1 MKKIYSLIIMLA
13 LLCMSWTAK
22 AQVTIDFETGD
33 FSQFSFVQ
41 GETYPWEITSP
52 GNGSSF
58 CMKSTNEGVS
68 SSTSSISATYTF
80 SSDGYISFDAN
91 CMGEGTSTS
100 WDKCIFSIDG
110 TEKFS
115 YGAQVSGWQN
125 YIFNV
130 TAGTHTF
137 VWKYTKDSSVNPTGD
152 AFFVDNIIFGTG
164 APCTAPINLTA
175 TLTPGN
181 GSIATLSWTESG
193 AATSWVLQYSTDAT
207 FSTFTSVTANDTF
220 VNLTGLTPETTYYA
234 HVQALCGTGSQS
246 SWSDTRTFVPSD
258 AYSITLNEGTSTN
271 SYVPVYGYY
280 VDNYSKSQFII
291 PASDLVNI
299 QGGEITALTF
309 YASQSS
315 INWGNATF
323 DVRLKVVNNTEFE
336 NTTLEDWDGMESVYS
351 GSLSVNNNT
360 MTINFST
367 PFTYTEGNLMI
378 GINQTANGAYVSSY
392 WYGVSQ
398 ETYTALGG
406 YLSNY
411 GGNNIYRY
419 QFLPKVTI
427 DYTPGAPSAC
437 PKPTNLI
444 ASEVSAHSAV
454 LNWTENGTA
463 TAWQICINNDEVNLI
478 NVTSTSYTL
487 TGLTAETT
495 YNVKVRSVCGG
506 EDGESIWTPTK
517 TFTTE
522 IACPAPTGLNSN
534 VFGTIVDLN
543 WNSNGDNDTIL
554 YRAAAH
560 SDALFFE
567 DFENGL
573 NNWTIYTEGE
583 SPTGTGWYTINP
595 LNGLEFE
602 AVSGSYVASAWSWRS
617 YAYNADNWLV
627 SPQIELQGTLKY
639 WVRAHSSYPDH
650 YAVLLS
656 TTGNAISDFTT
667 TLKPMDAAPGT
678 WTEVNIDLSAYA
690 GQTGYIAIHHV
701 DYDENYLLIDDFGIY
716 GATIPAGDW
725 MTATSNTHNIT
736 LTGLAPTTT
745 YEVKVKSDC
754 GEDGSSLWSDTYQF
768 TTDVAC
774 PTPISLT
781 ADTVTGNSIDLSWT
795 GNGESYDLKY
805 RIPSDEGAI
814 FFDNFENGLDNW
826 TIYTEGEAPLTNG
839 WFTMNPTESDINP
852 ISGNNVVAALSY
864 YYDDYYDYDYSY
876 NASNWLVTPQLPL
889 QGTLKFWV
897 ISAGSSYAEH
907 YSVLLSTTGNAITDF
922 TTTLKEYGAAPGEWT
937 QVSIDLSSYAG
948 QDGYIAIHHADTDA
962 YFIFIDDFGIYG
974 EATPAGEWMNVSS
987 TTNSATITGLAPLTT
1002 YEVQVMSNCGEDGTS
1017 DWSNS
1022 FFFTTTELLCSAPS
1036 NLVISDTTTTGATL
1050 TWTETG
1056 DATAWQI
1063 SLNNDEENLINV
1075 TENSTYTFSSLTP
1088 GTDYSVKVRA
1098 NCGETESPWSEVV
1111 TFTTVAEII
1120 PTEITISGDTAACP
1134 GQFTTLTA
1142 STDVEATFEW
1152 SNGATTAT
1160 TSLTQ
1165 GTHTVT
1171 VTSPTGNQLS
1181 TSVTVG
1187 EYPTYETHEDVTL
1200 CESEL
1205 PYDWHGS
1212 NVEESGEFYKT
1223 IPTIHGCDS
1232 AFYLTLTVNP
1242 TYEVSDT
1249 KTICDNELPYI
1260 WNGVE
1265 FTEAGIDT
1273 ITLQTVNG
1281 CDSVVTMVLNVNPVV
1296 YGVDGWTICSSELPY
1311 TYQGIEFTEAGTKY
1325 DTLVAANGCDSIV
1338 TITLVVKESFSATD
1352 AKTICASELP
1362 YEWNGVTFTEA
1373 GTQNA
1378 TLDAVNGC
1386 DSVVTMTLTVNP
1398 TFNTPLTAAICQ
1410 GGSYEFFGQA
1420 LTETGVYTDTLQ
1432 AENGCDSVITL
1443 TLTVNVPTEGT
1454 VNATVSVYS
1463 LPYVLNGI
1471 SYDSTDVYTQNL
1483 TNVAGCD
1490 STLTLTLTVLNSILT
1505 NIDSAV
1511 CASALPI
1518 VWNDLTFTEEGEQS
1532 ATFVAANGADSV
1544 VTLHLTVYPVY
1555 NVTDA
1560 KAICETSLPYTW
1572 NGIEFTEAGIDT
1584 VTLQTVNGCDSVVVM
1599 TLTVKESYEVF
1610 DTKSICNS
1618 ELPYEWNGVTFT
1630 SNGSETTTL
1639 TAANGCDSVV
1649 HMTLTVNP
1657 VYTTPLIAGICQ
1669 GDSYEFFGQMLT
1681 EAGFYTDTLPTVNGC
1696 DSIFTLNLTVY
1707 PTYNNT
1713 TVPYTMCDGDTCY
1726 FHGKMYTEAGT
1737 YYDTLQTA
1745 HGCDSIITFVLT
1757 VNPTYNTPVSAT
1769 ICQGESYAF
1778 FGESLTVAG
1787 EYTHTLPTINN
1798 CDSVITLSLTVNPTY
1813 NVTDAATICASE
1825 LPYTWNG
1832 VTFTE
1837 AGTQN
1842 ATLET
1847 VNGCDS
1853 VVVMTLTVNPIYNVT
1868 DAATICASELPYTW
1882 NGVVFTEAGT
1892 QNATLQTVNGCDS
1905 VVVMTLTVNPI
1916 YNVTDA
1922 VAVCANQLPYTW
1934 NGVVFTEAGTQT
1946 ATLQTING
1954 CDSVVVMTLTVNP
1967 VFNVTDAQTIC
1978 ASQLPY
1984 TWNGVVFTEAGT
1996 QNATLQT
2003 VNGCDSVVVMTL
2015 TVNPIYN
2022 VTDAATICETELPY
2036 TWNGVVF
2043 TAAGTQNVTLQTVN
2057 GCDSV
2062 VAMTLTVNP
2071 TYSTLLT
2078 EAICQGETY
2087 NFFGQALAAA
2097 GTYNHTLQA
2106 STGCDSIII
2115 LNLTVNPTYAVTD
2128 AATICESELP
2138 YTWNGVEFTAAG
2150 TQNVTLTAATG
2161 CDSVV
2166 TMTLTVNPT
2175 YAVTDEASICESELP
2190 YTWNG
2195 VEFTAAGTQNVTLT
2209 AANGCD
2215 SVVTMTLTVNL
2226 SAVSEFTIETPDSC
2240 YEWNDVLYCES
2251 GDYTQTLTTVAGCD
2265 SVVTLHLTT
2274 SVGVINYELDSK
2286 VYIAPNPA
2294 KSVCRI
2300 HGLSTMP
2307 KYVEVYDMRGG
2318 LVMRTN
2324 DTEFDVRTLSTGLYM
2339 VKVYTGERVINLKLV
2354 KE

>member
-1 MKKIYSLIIMLA
+1 MKKLYSLIIMLT

-22 AQVTIDFETGD
+22 AQTLTVYDGTAT
-33 FSQFSFVQ
+33 SSYVPVQ
-41 GETYPWEITSP
+41 GLWADAYLKCEFVIPADSLAEMANGAISQMTFYLTSP
-52 GNGSSF
+52 ASDAWTGTFQVFMKEVENTTISAYSGTADATIVYQGTLDGTGSTMSITFSDNYTYNGGNLLIGVYQITKGVWKSASF
-58 CMKSTNEGVS
+58 AGTTVTGASVQGYS
-68 SSTSSISATYTF
+68 SSNLNSVTTNQRDFIPKTTF
-80 SSDGYISFDAN
+80 EY
-91 CMGEGTSTS
+91 
-100 WDKCIFSIDG
+100 
-110 TEKFS
+110 
-115 YGAQVSGWQN
+115 
-125 YIFNV
+125 
-130 TAGTHTF
+130 
-137 VWKYTKDSSVNPTGD
+137 
-152 AFFVDNIIFGTG
+152 
-164 APCTAPINLTA
+164 
-175 TLTPGN
+175 TPGGTITCAKPTTLN
-181 GSIATLSWTESG
+181 TSNVGKFNATLSWTENGS
-193 AATSWVLQYSTDAT
+193 ATSWNICLNNNTDNLIN
-207 FSTFTSVTANDTF
+207 VTENPYT
-220 VNLTGLTPETTYYA
+220 LTGLSSETSYTA
-234 HVQALCGTGSQS
+234 KVQADCGP
-246 SWSDTRTFVPSD
+246 D
-258 AYSITLNEGTSTN
+258 GTSFWSNT
-271 SYVPVYGYY
+271 
-280 VDNYSKSQFII
+280 
-291 PASDLVNI
+291 VN
-299 QGGEITALTF
+299 F
-309 YASQSS
+309 
-315 INWGNATF
+315 
-323 DVRLKVVNNTEFE
+323 
-336 NTTLEDWDGMESVYS
+336 TTLV
-351 GSLSVNNNT
+351 
-360 MTINFST
+360 
-367 PFTYTEGNLMI
+367 
-378 GINQTANGAYVSSY
+378 
-392 WYGVSQ
+392 
-398 ETYTALGG
+398 
-406 YLSNY
+406 
-411 GGNNIYRY
+411 
-419 QFLPKVTI
+419 
-427 DYTPGAPSAC
+427 AC
-437 PKPTNLI
+437 QKPTNL
-444 ASEVSAHSAV
+444 SATLTPGDGTVAT

-463 TAWQICINNDEVNLI
+463 TNWVIEYGTNSDFSNADVVNVTTDTFLVLSNLLAETKYYARVKADCGGTDGQSLWSNTCIFTPSFKIRIGSGTATNYYVPLNNYYNNSFSQQIYTAEELGDAAIISSVSFYKSSTYSCDRSVDIYMVSTSKSRFDSVTDWIVVDTTDLVFSGTVNFTNNEWTHIELTNPFTYDGIHNVAIIVDDNTGSYVSSTPFLTYTDSNRVLRAYYDTYNFNPYDPSGITSAYNRGIQHAKNQILILKEAQTACPKPSGLAASNITGHTADLNWNSTATAWQICVNGDTNNLI
-478 NVTSTSYTL
+478 DVTEIPYTL
-487 TGLTAETT
+487 TGLNPETT
-495 YNVKVRSVCGG
+495 YIVKVRATCS
-506 EDGESIWTPTK
+506 EDGMSNWTSPYS
-517 TFTTE
+517 FTTD
-522 IACPAPTGLNSN
+522 IACPAPTAVTANNITGSTANFS
-534 VFGTIVDLN
+534 
-543 WNSNGDNDTIL
+543 WNGSGESYL
-554 YRAAAH
+554 VRYRTANIH
-560 SDALFFE
+560 TTTFFE

-573 NNWTIYTEGE
+573 
-583 SPTGTGWYTINP
+583 S
-595 LNGLEFE
+595 
-602 AVSGSYVASAWSWRS
+602 
-617 YAYNADNWLV
+617 
-627 SPQIELQGTLKY
+627 
-639 WVRAHSSYPDH
+639 
-650 YAVLLS
+650 
-656 TTGNAISDFTT
+656 
-667 TLKPMDAAPGT
+667 
-678 WTEVNIDLSAYA
+678 
-690 GQTGYIAIHHV
+690 
-701 DYDENYLLIDDFGIY
+701 
-716 GATIPAGDW
+716 
-725 MTATSNTHNIT
+725 
-736 LTGLAPTTT
+736 
-745 YEVKVKSDC
+745 
-754 GEDGSSLWSDTYQF
+754 
-768 TTDVAC
+768 
-774 PTPISLT
+774 
-781 ADTVTGNSIDLSWT
+781 
-795 GNGESYDLKY
+795 
-805 RIPSDEGAI
+805 
-814 FFDNFENGLDNW
+814 NW
-826 TIYTEGEAPLTNG
+826 TIYTEGEAPSTDG
-839 WFTMNPTESDINP
+839 WYIIDPSLGLSTEAV
-852 ISGNNVVAALSY
+852 SGSYVASSWSWNNAE
-864 YYDDYYDYDYSY
+864 YDAD
-876 NASNWLVTPQLPL
+876 NWLVTPQLTL

-897 ISAGSSYAEH
+897 NTHATYPDS
-907 YSVLLSTTGNAITDF
+907 YSVLLSTGTNSISDF
-922 TTTLKEYGAAPGEWT
+922 TTTLQEYGPAPGDWT
-937 QVSIDLSSYAG
+937 EVSIDLSSYAG
-948 QDGYIAIHHADTDA
+948 QTGFIALHHVDYDEN
-962 YFIFIDDFGIYG
+962 YLIVDDFGIYTG
-974 EATPAGEWMNVSS
+974 EIPAGEWDTVVAAGN
-987 TTNSATITGLAPLTT
+987 TLTINGLTPETT
-1002 YEVQVMSNCGEDGTS
+1002 YEVQVLSNCGPVDSLS
-1017 DWSNS
+1017 DWSSSYN
-1022 FFFTTTELLCSAPS
+1022 FTTTELLCSAPS

-1050 TWTETG
+1050 SWTETG

-1111 TFTTVAEII
+1111 TFTTAAEII
-1120 PTEITISGDTAACP
+1120 PTVIIISGDTAACP

-1142 STDVEATFEW
+1142 STDVEATYAW
-1152 SNGATTAT
+1152 SNDATTAEIT
-1160 TSLTQ
+1160 VTQ
-1165 GTHTVT
+1165 GTYTVT
-1171 VTSPTGNQLS
+1171 VTSPTGNQLFK
-1181 TSVTVG
+1181 TVTVID
-1187 EYPTYETHEDVTL
+1187 YPIYETHEDVSI
-1200 CESEL
+1200 CASEL

-1212 NVEESGEFYKT
+1212 NVVESGEYYKT

-1232 AFYLTLTVNP
+1232 AFYLTMTVNP
-1242 TYEVSDT
+1242 IYEVTDT
-1249 KTICDNELPYI
+1249 KTICDNELPYV

-1265 FTEAGIDT
+1265 FTEAGT
-1273 ITLQTVNG
+1273 QNITLQTING

-1296 YGVDGWTICSSELPY
+1296 YGVDGWTICSSELPF
-1311 TYQGIEFTEAGTKY
+1311 TYQGIEFTEAGTKF
-1325 DTLVAANGCDSIV
+1325 DTLTAANGCDSIV
-1338 TITLVVKESFSATD
+1338 TITLVVKESFTATD

-1362 YEWNGVTFTEA
+1362 YEWNGVIFTEA

-1410 GGSYEFFGQA
+1410 GESYEFFGQA
-1420 LTETGVYTDTLQ
+1420 LTESGVYTDTLQ

-1463 LPYVLNGI
+1463 LPYILNEI
-1471 SYDSTDVYTQNL
+1471 SYDSTGVYTQNL

-1490 STLTLTLTVLNSILT
+1490 STLTLNLTVLNSILT
-1505 NIDSAV
+1505 DIDSAV
-1511 CASALPI
+1511 CASELPV
-1518 VWNDLTFTEEGEQS
+1518 VWNDLTFTEAGEQS
-1532 ATFVAANGADSV
+1532 ATFVAVNGADSV

-1572 NGIEFTEAGIDT
+1572 NGIEFTEAGT
-1584 VTLQTVNGCDSVVVM
+1584 QNVTLQTINGCDSMVVM

-1618 ELPYEWNGVTFT
+1618 ELPYEWNGITFT

-1657 VYTTPLIAGICQ
+1657 VYTTPLIVGICQ

-1696 DSIFTLNLTVY
+1696 DSIFTLDLTVY

-1737 YYDTLQTA
+1737 YYDTLQTV
-1745 HGCDSIITFVLT
+1745 HGCDSIITFILT

-1778 FGESLTVAG
+1778 FGAYLTVAG

-1798 CDSVITLSLTVNPTY
+1798 CDSVITLTLTVNPTY

-1892 QNATLQTVNGCDS
+1892 QNATLETVNGCDS

-1922 VAVCANQLPYTW
+1922 AAVCANQLPYTW

-1946 ATLQTING
+1946 ATLQSVNG

-1967 VFNVTDAQTIC
+1967 IYNVTDAATIC
-1978 ASQLPY
+1978 ASQLPYTWNGVVFTEAGTQTATLQTVNGCDSVVVMTLTVNPTYNVTDAATICETELPY

-2015 TVNPIYN
+2015 TVN
-2022 VTDAATICETELPY
+2022 L
-2036 TWNGVVF
+2036 
-2043 TAAGTQNVTLQTVN
+2043 
-2057 GCDSV
+2057 
-2062 VAMTLTVNP
+2062 

-2087 NFFGQALAAA
+2087 NFFGQALTAA

-2106 STGCDSIII
+2106 VTGCDSVII

-2128 AATICESELP
+2128 AATICENELP
-2138 YTWNGVEFTAAG
+2138 YTWNGVEFTTAG
-2150 TQNVTLTAATG
+2150 TQNVTLTTVTG

-2195 VEFTAAGTQNVTLT
+2195 IEFTAAGTQNVTLQT
-2209 AANGCD
+2209 VNGCD
-2215 SVVTMTLTVNL
+2215 SVVTMTLIVNL

-2274 SVGVINYELDSK
+2274 RVGVNNYELETN

-2300 HGLSTMP
+2300 LGLSSAP

-2324 DTEFDVRTLSTGLYM
+2324 DTEFDVRTLSTGFYM
-2339 VKVYTGERVINLKLV
+2339 VKVYTGERVINLKLI